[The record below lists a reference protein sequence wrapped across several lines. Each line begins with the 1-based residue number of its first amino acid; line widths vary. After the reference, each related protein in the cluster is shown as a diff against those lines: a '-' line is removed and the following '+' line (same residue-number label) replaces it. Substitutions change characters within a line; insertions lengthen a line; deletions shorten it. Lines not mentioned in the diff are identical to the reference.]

1 MIIKKAKIN
10 IEINEKKQQKKT
22 KQTSEN
28 SPRELTEMK
37 CN

>member
-10 IEINEKKQQKKT
+10 IVINENKKT

>member
-10 IEINEKKQQKKT
+10 TQINEEKKKKKT

-37 CN
+37 FN

>member
-10 IEINEKKQQKKT
+10 TQINEEKKKT

-37 CN
+37 FN

>member
-10 IEINEKKQQKKT
+10 TQINEEITKKT

-37 CN
+37 FN